1 MLTYVADVFGHA
13 LVEPPFF
20 WRKIKVQRGLFFCK
34 AELIIKHQKLLKYR
48 LSLSEHDC
56 LNLSERYS
64 LYYLHIIWYP
74 ISSNAE
80 KPAAQFN
87 DVLSIIPL
95 II

>member
-64 LYYLHIIWYP
+64 
-74 ISSNAE
+74 A
-80 KPAAQFN
+80 
-87 DVLSIIPL
+87 DVVVQRCTGCI
-95 II
+95 